1 MTRPLIARIVLGLIF
16 TANGLNGFFGFL
28 PAAEFPEAASTFYG
42 AMLGTGYL
50 FPLLKLTEAVCGILL
65 LANRMVPLALTI
77 LAPVVLN
84 ILLFHLFLAS
94 SPALLVVPVLAA
106 VLVVYLAYTYRRY
119 FQGVLT
125 IHASPGRVQEEVMA

>member
-1 MTRPLIARIVLGLIF
+1 
-16 TANGLNGFFGFL
+16 
-28 PAAEFPEAASTFYG
+28 
-42 AMLGTGYL
+42 MLGTGYL